1 MEKIIKFVDIEIQ
14 KQIFHQNKGPISI
27 KAIDINK
34 MVVSNR
40 VPFGKTG
47 FKYFVGYKL
56 AYLCIF
62 LPKMSTY

>member
-1 MEKIIKFVDIEIQ
+1 MEKIINFVDIEIQ
-14 KQIFHQNKGPISI
+14 NQTFHQNKGPISI

-47 FKYFVGYKL
+47 FKYFVDYKL
-56 AYLCIF
+56 AHLCIF

>member
-1 MEKIIKFVDIEIQ
+1 MEKIIKFLDIEIQ
-14 KQIFHQNKGPISI
+14 KQTFHQNKGPNSI

-47 FKYFVGYKL
+47 FKCFADNKL
-56 AYLCIF
+56 AHLCIF

>member
-14 KQIFHQNKGPISI
+14 KQTFHQNKGPSSI
-27 KAIDINK
+27 KTIDINK

>member
-1 MEKIIKFVDIEIQ
+1 MEKIIMFVDIEIQ
-14 KQIFHQNKGPISI
+14 KQKFHQNKGPNSI
-27 KAIDINK
+27 KTIDINK

-47 FKYFVGYKL
+47 FKYFVDYKL
-56 AYLCIF
+56 AHLCIF